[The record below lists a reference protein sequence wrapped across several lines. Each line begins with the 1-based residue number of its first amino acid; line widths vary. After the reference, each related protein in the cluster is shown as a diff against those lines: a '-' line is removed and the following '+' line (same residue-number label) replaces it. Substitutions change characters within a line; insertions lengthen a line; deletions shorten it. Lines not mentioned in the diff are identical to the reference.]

1 MPASVR
7 CGILTAIWLVAGL
20 QPTGSPIGLPRVCAQ
35 HPSHR
40 SLSPAQDVVQARRSP
55 SLDMET
61 LPPWLAESSFVAI
74 GDDAI
79 RSESLEEAWEIA
91 LVADQALE
99 AKRWDA
105 LSAQCSQLSA
115 EAQRYP
121 TLTMEGS
128 YTGRTDD
135 QAFQFSTGS
144 PLQPTAIFPYAQK
157 ENAAFRCGVEIP
169 LFTSGAL
176 QHGIDAARENVNS
189 AELETEQSARDL
201 KMRVAEEYVAV
212 LRAQRD
218 VEVTE
223 TSAKSLASHA
233 DDVAKLFEYGQV
245 PRNDLLAAEVELSNA
260 KQEVI
265 RARHRLDASRAAYN
279 RRTGRPLVAMVR
291 IEELPVTPTEG
302 TLDELTSQALRA
314 RREPA
319 RISAQVLAHRHL
331 AAGLRS
337 RNKLQVN
344 LRGEYAFE
352 ENRFRTPD
360 GIASLGVGASWNV
373 FDGGKN
379 RYQAAALERRADGLV
394 HVKKDIESKIA
405 LEVRR
410 AWLDVQETG
419 RRLTVASEAIER
431 AEENLRVARGRY
443 KAGTAISTEVLDAE
457 SLRAQAYRNQDHSKY
472 DAVLAA
478 LRVHHAT
485 GQL

>member
-1 MPASVR
+1 MPFFAR
-7 CGILTAIWLVAGL
+7 CGILVAIWLAAGL
-20 QPTGSPIGLPRVCAQ
+20 QPTGSPIGLPLVRAQ
-35 HPSHR
+35 QPR
-40 SLSPAQDVVQARRSP
+40 DRPPLSAHDAVQARRSP
-55 SLDMET
+55 SLDSLDMEV
-61 LPPWLAESSFVAI
+61 LWSSSFVTIA
-74 GDDAI
+74 DDSSQ
-79 RSESLEEAWEIA
+79 SESLEEAWEIA

-105 LSAQCSQLSA
+105 LSAQYSQRSA

-121 TLTMEGS
+121 TIAIEGT
-128 YTGRTDD
+128 YTGRSDY
-135 QAFQFSTGS
+135 QAFQFRTGGN
-144 PLQPTAIFPYAQK
+144 LQPDVIFPYVQN

-169 LFTSGAL
+169 IFTSGEI
-176 QHGIDAARENVNS
+176 QHGIDAAMENVHS
-189 AELETEQSARDL
+189 AELDTEQSARDL

-223 TSAKSLASHA
+223 TSARSLASHA
-233 DDVAKLFEYGQV
+233 DDVAKLFKHGQV
-245 PRNDLLAAEVELSNA
+245 PRNDLLAAEVALSNA
-260 KQEVI
+260 QQEVI

-279 RRTGRPLVAMVR
+279 RRTGRQLAATVK
-291 IEELPVTPTEG
+291 IKELPVTPTEG
-302 TLDELTSQALRA
+302 SLDELTSQALEA
-314 RREPA
+314 RREPE
-319 RISAQVLAHRHL
+319 RIAAQINAHRHR
-331 AAGLRS
+331 AASLRS

-352 ENRFRTPD
+352 ENRFRTPE
-360 GIASLGVGASWNV
+360 GIASLGLGASWNV

-379 RYQAAALERRADGLV
+379 RYQATALERRADGLDR
-394 HVKKDIESKIA
+394 VKKDLESRIE

-419 RRLTVASEAIER
+419 LRLAVASEAIEMS
-431 AEENLRVARGRY
+431 EENLRVARGRY

-457 SLRAQAYRNQDHSKY
+457 FLRAQARRNHDHANY